1 MLLEKRWS
9 LWRRLAAMIVGTV
22 LVAGA
27 LSACEL
33 SVPNVVGLALPE
45 AVSKLEGSGYRH
57 VAVVDEFGATIE
69 ESHYEDGFKVT
80 AQDAVGEGVST
91 SSTITLTVA
100 ENAVASLVMTPDESP
115 STTPEP
121 EATPE
126 PEVTP
131 ETEATPE
138 PEPASEEPTQASD
151 GPAAVEEEPAA
162 PAPAPQPARA
172 PTQMYATCAQAR
184 AAGAAPLYEGD
195 PGYNP
200 RLDRDKDGVAC
211 E

>member
-1 MLLEKRWS
+1 MLLGKRWS
-9 LWRRLAAMIVGTV
+9 LWRRLATMIVGTV
-22 LVAGA
+22 VVAGA

-57 VAVVDEFGATIE
+57 VAVVDEFGTAIE

-91 SSTITLTVA
+91 SSTITLTVT
-100 ENAVASLVMTPDESP
+100 ESAVASLVMTPDESP
-115 STTPEP
+115 SATPEP
-121 EATPE
+121 EA
-126 PEVTP
+126 TP

-138 PEPASEEPTQASD
+138 PEPASEEPTEASD
-151 GPAAVEEEPAA
+151 APEVEEEPAP
-162 PAPAPQPARA
+162 PAPAPQPVRA
-172 PTQMYATCAQAR
+172 PTQMYSSCAQAR

>member
-1 MLLEKRWS
+1 
-9 LWRRLAAMIVGTV
+9 MIAGTV
-22 LVAGA
+22 VVAGA

-57 VAVVDEFGATIE
+57 VAVVDEFGTTIE
-69 ESHYEDGFKVT
+69 ESHYEDGFKVK

-91 SSTITLTVA
+91 SSTITLTVT
-100 ENAVASLVMTPDESP
+100 ESAVASLVMTPDESP
-115 STTPEP
+115 SAPPEP
-121 EATPE
+121 EA
-126 PEVTP
+126 TP

-138 PEPASEEPTQASD
+138 PEPASEEPQETSD
-151 GPAAVEEEPAA
+151 APEVEEEPAA
-162 PAPAPQPARA
+162 PAPAPQPVRA
-172 PTQMYATCAQAR
+172 PTQMYSSCAQAR

>member
-1 MLLEKRWS
+1 MLLGKRWS
-9 LWRRLAAMIVGTV
+9 LWRRLAAMIAGTV
-22 LVAGA
+22 VVAGA

-57 VAVVDEFGATIE
+57 VAVVDEFGTAIE
-69 ESHYEDGFKVT
+69 ESHYEDGFKVK

-91 SSTITLTVA
+91 SSTITLTVT
-100 ENAVASLVMTPDESP
+100 ESAVASLVMTPDESP
-115 STTPEP
+115 SATPEP
-121 EATPE
+121 EA
-126 PEVTP
+126 TP

-138 PEPASEEPTQASD
+138 PEPASEEPQEASD
-151 GPAAVEEEPAA
+151 APEVEEEPAP
-162 PAPAPQPARA
+162 PAPAPQPVRA
-172 PTQMYATCAQAR
+172 PTQMYSSCAQAR

>member
-1 MLLEKRWS
+1 MLLGKRWS

-22 LVAGA
+22 VVAGA

-91 SSTITLTVA
+91 STTITLTVA
-100 ENAVASLVMTPDESP
+100 ESAVASLVMTPDESP
-115 STTPEP
+115 SATPEP
-121 EATPE
+121 EATPK
-126 PEVTP
+126 PEV
-131 ETEATPE
+131 TPE
-138 PEPASEEPTQASD
+138 PEPASEEPQEASD
-151 GPAAVEEEPAA
+151 APEVEEEPAA
-162 PAPAPQPARA
+162 PAPAPQPVRA
-172 PTQMYATCAQAR
+172 PTQMYSSCAQAR

>member
-1 MLLEKRWS
+1 MLLGKRWS

-22 LVAGA
+22 VVAGA

-33 SVPNVVGLALPE
+33 SVPNVVGMALPD
-45 AVSKLEGSGYRH
+45 AVTKLEGSGYRH
-57 VAVVDEFGATIE
+57 VAVVDEFGTTIE

-91 SSTITLTVA
+91 SSTITLTVT
-100 ENAVASLVMTPDESP
+100 ESAVASLVMTPDESP
-115 STTPEP
+115 S
-121 EATPE
+121 ATPE

-131 ETEATPE
+131 ETEVTPE
-138 PEPASEEPTQASD
+138 PEPASEEPQEASD
-151 GPAAVEEEPAA
+151 APAVEEEPAA
-162 PAPAPQPARA
+162 PAPAPQPVRA
-172 PTQMYATCAQAR
+172 PTQMYSSCAQAR

>member
-1 MLLEKRWS
+1 MLLGKRWS
-9 LWRRLAAMIVGTV
+9 LWRRLAAMIAGTV
-22 LVAGA
+22 VVAGA

-57 VAVVDEFGATIE
+57 VAVVDEFGTAIE

-91 SSTITLTVA
+91 SSTITLTVT
-100 ENAVASLVMTPDESP
+100 ESAVASLVMTPDESP
-115 STTPEP
+115 SATPEP
-121 EATPE
+121 EA
-126 PEVTP
+126 TP

-138 PEPASEEPTQASD
+138 PEPASEEPTEASD
-151 GPAAVEEEPAA
+151 APEVEEEPAA
-162 PAPAPQPARA
+162 PAPAPQPVRA
-172 PTQMYATCAQAR
+172 PTQMYSSCAQAR

>member
-22 LVAGA
+22 VVAGA

-91 SSTITLTVA
+91 STTITLTVA
-100 ENAVASLVMTPDESP
+100 ESAVASLVMTPDESP
-115 STTPEP
+115 S
-121 EATPE
+121 ATPE
-126 PEVTP
+126 PEV
-131 ETEATPE
+131 TPE
-138 PEPASEEPTQASD
+138 PEPASEEPQEASD
-151 GPAAVEEEPAA
+151 APEVEEEPAA
-162 PAPAPQPARA
+162 PAPAPQPVRA
-172 PTQMYATCAQAR
+172 PTQMYSSCAQAR

>member
-1 MLLEKRWS
+1 MLLGKRWS

-22 LVAGA
+22 VVAGA
-27 LSACEL
+27 LSACDL

-57 VAVVDEFGATIE
+57 VAVVDEFGTTIE

-100 ENAVASLVMTPDESP
+100 ESAVASLVMTPDESP
-115 STTPEP
+115 S
-121 EATPE
+121 ATPE
-126 PEVTP
+126 PEVM
-131 ETEATPE
+131 PE
-138 PEPASEEPTQASD
+138 PEPASEEPQEASD
-151 GPAAVEEEPAA
+151 APEVEEEPAA
-162 PAPAPQPARA
+162 PAPAPQPVRA
-172 PTQMYATCAQAR
+172 PTQMYSSCAQAR

>member
-22 LVAGA
+22 VVAGA

-100 ENAVASLVMTPDESP
+100 ESAVASLVMTPDESP
-115 STTPEP
+115 SATPEP
-121 EATPE
+121 EATPK
-126 PEVTP
+126 PEV
-131 ETEATPE
+131 TPE
-138 PEPASEEPTQASD
+138 PEPASEEPQEASD
-151 GPAAVEEEPAA
+151 APEVEEEPAA
-162 PAPAPQPARA
+162 PAPQPVRA
-172 PTQMYATCAQAR
+172 PTQM
-184 AAGAAPLYEGD
+184 
-195 PGYNP
+195 
-200 RLDRDKDGVAC
+200 
-211 E
+211 